1 MTVAGGELDVWCD
14 GGEGPTIIFLAAI
27 GGDDTLRAIAE
38 RFSGEANACF
48 YFRPGDGETAA
59 PPDPRSAASDAADL
73 HELILTAELATPAI
87 LVAHSY
93 GGLIAMT
100 AAAEHHEDI
109 AGIVFVDSSVPVA
122 DERFY
127 PSMTDAQR
135 AYYDSRLDPFIH
147 VDWQMSVG
155 QAAAALEAYPS
166 LPDTVITATRA
177 FLDPCDPELP
187 CEALQATWIEVQT
200 ELADLIGARQVL
212 AEASHYVH
220 ADDPD
225 LVEREI
231 RDLIERSG
239 VRAEP
244 TPEAG

>member
-14 GGEGPTIIFLAAI
+14 GGEGPTIVFLAAI
-27 GGDDTLRAIAE
+27 GGDDTLRAMAE

-59 PPDPRSAASDAADL
+59 PRDPRSAASDAADL
-73 HELILTAELATPAI
+73 HELFETAEVATPAI

-93 GGLIAMT
+93 GGLVAMT
-100 AAAEHHEDI
+100 AAAEHPDDV
-109 AGIVFVDSSVPVA
+109 AGIVFVDSSIPEA

-135 AYYDSRLDPFIH
+135 AYYDGQLDPFVHIDWPTS
-147 VDWQMSVG
+147 VD

-166 LPDTVITATRA
+166 LPATVVTSTRS

-187 CEALQATWIEVQT
+187 CEALQATWIDVQT
-200 ELADLIGARQVL
+200 EFADLIGARQVL
-212 AEASHYVH
+212 AETSHYVH
-220 ADDPD
+220 VDDPD

-231 RDLIERSG
+231 RDLVERSG
-239 VRAEP
+239 VTAEP
-244 TPEAG
+244 TPEPG